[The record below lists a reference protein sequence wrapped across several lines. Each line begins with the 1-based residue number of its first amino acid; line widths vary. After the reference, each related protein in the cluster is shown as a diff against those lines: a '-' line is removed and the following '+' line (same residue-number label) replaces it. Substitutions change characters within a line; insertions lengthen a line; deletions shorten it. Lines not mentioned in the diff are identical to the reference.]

1 MQLFIFL
8 DLTGDFDVLAGSA
21 EFLMNLG
28 VGVILVE
35 WETEPAKPWFHSWMH
50 GSWRPDWM
58 S

>member
-8 DLTGDFDVLAGSA
+8 DPTGDFDVLAGSA

-35 WETEPAKPWFHSWMH
+35 WETECRLSLGFTLGCMVLGDPI
-50 GSWRPDWM
+50 G
-58 S
+58 

>member
-35 WETEPAKPWFHSWMH
+35 WETECRLSLNFTLGCTVLGDPI
-50 GSWRPDWM
+50 G
-58 S
+58 